1 MTRVWEPSGD
11 ISGWQT
17 THARNLR
24 VPILATF
31 NPGWSYITGI
41 VVQEHPQWPDGPNRG
56 QPPTDPEV
64 ELVAQ
69 RLQEYCAKWYRPS
82 YLNQMREYAPYDI
95 DNGAN
100 LAYFIK
106 WDNGGWGYRKRTW
119 EYGPLFVPTFEAE
132 PESLAQVIDRT
143 RR

>member
-1 MTRVWEPSGD
+1 VGRCRLRLRWSWSRSVCTSTAPSG
-11 ISGWQT
+11 
-17 THARNLR
+17 
-24 VPILATF
+24 
-31 NPGWSYITGI
+31 TG
-41 VVQEHPQWPDGPNRG
+41 
-56 QPPTDPEV
+56 
-64 ELVAQ
+64 
-69 RLQEYCAKWYRPS
+69 PS
-82 YLNQMREYAPYDI
+82 YLNQMREFAPYDI

-119 EYGPLFVPTFEAE
+119 QYGPLFVPTFDAE

>member
-1 MTRVWEPSGD
+1 MTRVWEPSSD
-11 ISGWQT
+11 ISSWQT
-17 THARNLR
+17 THATQLR
-24 VPILATF
+24 VPILTTS
-31 NPGWSYITGI
+31 NPWRNYITGI
-41 VVQEHPQWPDGPNRG
+41 VVQDLEHPEWPNRG
-56 QPPTDPEV
+56 QMPTEAEV

-95 DNGAN
+95 DGGAN